1 MPCNEFFYLQ
11 VRTGSGT
18 KLRFRIPEEESI
30 HEVFARE
37 TIAVSEARINL
48 ELLEDLALTK
58 LRTNIGAP

>member
-1 MPCNEFFYLQ
+1 MPCNESFYLR
-11 VRTGSGT
+11 VRTGSGMR
-18 KLRFRIPEEESI
+18 LRFRIPEEESI

-37 TIAVSEARINL
+37 TVAVSEVRTNL

>member
-1 MPCNEFFYLQ
+1 M
-11 VRTGSGT
+11 R
-18 KLRFRIPEEESI
+18 LRFRIPEEESI

-37 TIAVSEARINL
+37 TVAVSEVRTNL